1 MTCELFIVL
10 PPENKS
16 VTDGFG
22 IQAPFPVRRKLEKR
36 IMAMQSVILQHRSKI
51 TFLPLDKF
59 QNSFGIPT
67 PSPVRRKLEPV
78 CSDWFQ
84 FLLTTSCCQKQH
96 NPKTEKKAFR
106 PFFRGRVNPP
116 PADSSTLFSFS
127 GGGGGAALE

>member
-10 PPENKS
+10 PPEQKCHGQLGDTSTIPRQERTKEAHHGNAECCSSAAVKK
-16 VTDGFG
+16 T
-22 IQAPFPVRRKLEKR
+22 L
-36 IMAMQSVILQHRSKI
+36 
-51 TFLPLDKF
+51 LPPDRF